1 MRTSGTFSVRTS
13 GTLGNKNHQIATK
26 LIDVPYV
33 CHMCAHTC
41 DVPEML
47 KNEKYGQFPF
57 QRWHKRQNRTFLA
70 PCGFACFLA
79 KNHHF
84 DEKSRISAKV
94 AENRK
99 FLLPSRKLS
108 YSGNEKE
115 LEGARTTV
123 GKEIVHIFHF

>member
-1 MRTSGTFSVRTS
+1 MHTSGTFSVHTQ

-26 LIDVPYV
+26 LIDVPFV

-57 QRWHKRQNRTFLA
+57 QRWHKRQNWTFLA
-70 PCGFACFLA
+70 PCGFARFLA
-79 KNHHF
+79 KNHLF
-84 DEKSRISAKV
+84 DEKSRILARI
-94 AENRK
+94 AENRD
-99 FLLPSRKLS
+99 FLLYARKLS
-108 YSGNEKE
+108 YIGNGEE

-123 GKEIVHIFHF
+123 GKL